1 MAVWSNTSLSEI
13 TENFGRLDAEFFRT
27 EYLVN
32 DRLLDCIPNTSLRLI
47 ARKIDVGHVGSM
59 VKHYSKDS
67 KDGVLLLQ
75 TQNVKEFFLDFS
87 RTITITSEFHARLKK
102 SQVQVGNILI
112 ARSGSFGSASIY
124 LEDKVINS
132 ADIIIVDVN
141 EESGINSFFL
151 VAFMN
156 SVYGSTQLVR
166 FASGGVQG
174 HVNLKILEHF
184 KIPKLDISIQEEVAD
199 LVETAYLKLKASEA
213 AYEKAQ
219 QLLEFE
225 IGLNKLRF
233 NKPVGYTARFS
244 ELETSRRSD
253 PEYFDPVAAKIVA
266 QITEFEHIKLGSCFS
281 INNGFPWHSKKFL
294 DNNLGEP
301 VVRIRNIR
309 PNHIDID
316 ELTSL
321 DPYYAQKIGFPKANK
336 GEIVVG
342 MDGIKYFYAS
352 LLEGNCYVNQRVAH
366 LKQLPNVKISSEY
379 VTFII
384 NSCVGQAQL
393 LRDMTIAT
401 TVGHITNR
409 NIAKLV
415 IPYISDEFHDNITSL
430 IRTSIDKKQESKQ
443 LLNQAKF
450 RVEQLIEEACRN
462 ESIPQKTTS

>member
-1 MAVWSNTSLSEI
+1 MAVWSKTSLSEI
-13 TENFGRLDAEFFRT
+13 TENFGRLDAEFFRP
-27 EYLVN
+27 EYLAN
-32 DRLLDCIPNTSLRLI
+32 DHLLERIPNTSLRLI
-47 ARKIDVGHVGSM
+47 AKKIDVGHVGSM

-75 TQNVKEFFLDFS
+75 TQNVKEFFLDLS
-87 RTITITSEFHARLKK
+87 HSVTITSEFHAKLKK
-102 SQVQVGNILI
+102 SQVQAGNILI

-141 EESGINSFFL
+141 EESEINSFFL

-184 KIPKLDISIQEEVAD
+184 KIPKLDIRAQEEVAD
-199 LVETAYLKLKASEA
+199 SVKTAYLTLKSSEV
-213 AYEKAQ
+213 AYKKAQ
-219 QLLEFE
+219 QLLESE
-225 IGLNKLRF
+225 MGLDKLRF
-233 NKPVGYTARFS
+233 DKAVGYTAQFS
-244 ELETSRRSD
+244 ELEMSRRAD
-253 PEYFDPVAAKIVA
+253 PEYFNPVAANIVA

-281 INNGFPWHSKKFL
+281 VGNGFPWHSKKFL
-294 DNNLGEP
+294 NNNSGEP
-301 VVRIRNIR
+301 VVRIRNTR

-316 ELTSL
+316 ELTSI

-352 LLEGNCYVNQRVAH
+352 LLQGDCYVNQRVAH
-366 LKQLPNVKISSEY
+366 LKQLSNAKISSEY
-379 VTFII
+379 VAFII

-415 IPYISDEFHDNITSL
+415 IPYVSDDFHDNITLL
-430 IRTSIDKKQESKQ
+430 IRDSIDKKQESKQ
-443 LLNQAKF
+443 LLNQAKS
-450 RVEQLIEEACRN
+450 RVEQLIEKAVQE
-462 ESIPQKTTS
+462 